1 MIDFPPVKI
10 NLGLSVI
17 HRRPDGYHQLE
28 SVFYPVPW
36 CDVLEVIPSGNQ
48 DFAFSSTGLTIPG
61 SQEKNLCYKAWA
73 ILKQDFQIPPLQAH
87 LHKILPMGAG
97 LGGGSSDGAAM
108 LKLINEVALLQLEA
122 EQLEAY
128 AAKLG
133 SDCPFFIKSKPSFV
147 SGRGE
152 VLQEINLSLAG
163 MHILI
168 VMPPVSVGTAEAYS
182 WISPSEPAHRVMDII
197 SDPPESWKGRL
208 VNDFEKPVSDRHP
221 VISQIRDNLYQ
232 MGAVYAAMSG
242 SGASVF
248 GLFRQEPD
256 TALFSSYTHWKGIL

>member
-17 HRRPDGYHQLE
+17 YRRPDGYHHLE

-36 CDVLEVIPSGNQ
+36 CDVLEVIAMGNQ
-48 DFAFSSTGLTIPG
+48 AFAFSSTGLTIPG
-61 SQEKNLCYKAWA
+61 PSEKNLCYKAWA
-73 ILKQDFQIPPLQAH
+73 LLKQDFQLPPIQAH

-97 LGGGSSDGAAM
+97 LGGGSSDGATM
-108 LKLINEVALLQLEA
+108 LKLINESASLNLDA
-122 EQLEAY
+122 DQLEAY
-128 AAKLG
+128 AAQLG
-133 SDCPFFIKSKPSFV
+133 SDCPFFIQSKPRYV

-152 VLQEINLSLAG
+152 VLQEINLSIEG

-182 WISPSEPAHRVMDII
+182 WISPAEPAHRVMDVIVEA
-197 SDPPESWKGRL
+197 PETWRGRL

-256 TALFSSYTHWKGIL
+256 TTLFSSFTHWKGVL

>member
-17 HRRPDGYHQLE
+17 HRRPDGFHHLE

-36 CDVLEVIPSGNQ
+36 CDILEVIPGGEQ
-48 DFAFSSTGLTIPG
+48 AFAFNSSGLTIPG
-61 SQEKNLCYKAWA
+61 APEKNLCYKAWE
-73 ILKQDFQIPPLQAH
+73 LLQKDFQLPPIQAH
-87 LHKILPMGAG
+87 LHKMLPMGAG

-108 LKLINEVALLQLEA
+108 LKLINEVASLNLDA

-133 SDCPFFIKSKPSFV
+133 SDCPFFIKSKPCFV

-152 VLQEINLSLAG
+152 LLQEIKLSLKG
-163 MHILI
+163 MYILI

-182 WISPSEPAHRVMDII
+182 WISPAEPVHRIMDVIF
-197 SDPPESWKGRL
+197 DEPETWRKRL

-221 VISQIRDNLYQ
+221 VIATIRNKLYKQ
-232 MGAVYAAMSG
+232 GAVYASMSG

-256 TALFSSYTHWKGIL
+256 PAPFSSFTHWKGEL